1 MVNDKYSFFGLED
14 KYLSD
19 ELKLTLDYVIV
30 KLRDE
35 INFNILNSELFII
48 GVLEQK
54 INNTY
59 FQLKSND
66 FNVSKIIID
75 IRDLYYN
82 KNSGVGY
89 KRLNTIKINPDF
101 KNIIEKAI
109 IINQENVNK
118 FEEDS
123 INSHKLNTFHLFYSI
138 LLNGDKSIENIF
150 NNHGISSEL
159 IYEIFFGNN
168 NDYETIS
175 FDDMYK
181 HGFVDEFVDEFVDVG
196 NKNKKES
203 MSEFGV
209 ILNQTL
215 LKDKNVIVG
224 RDREIMN
231 IFSVLCRKNKNN
243 VILCGETGVG
253 KQSVVHKL
261 VKLINEGLTP
271 NKLKNKKIYKLDIAK
286 VISGTR
292 LRGEFEERFI
302 NILEEIKSTKNTL
315 LYINDIQTL
324 IGAGNSSGGLDAMD
338 ILKPYLTNND
348 IQIIGTI
355 TYDSFRE
362 KIEKDTSLSR
372 KFQRLDVL
380 EPNTDECFEIIKG
393 VKGDYEKYHNM
404 VIPDDVILKTIT
416 LSKRYVTDKCLPDSA
431 LEIIDTTGSR
441 INTNISIKEVDKIQK
456 HKLEKEHTDALLT
469 QDFDKVKVL
478 KNQLRYIKK
487 ITNKKTILSEEDIK
501 KTISEI
507 TNIPMSN
514 ITDKE
519 NVKLLKMESE
529 LNKKVIGQQVAI
541 NKITNAIVRGRVG
554 IKKSNGCVATIF
566 LIGESGVGKTHLA
579 KQIAF
584 ELFGSED
591 NMIRVDMSEYMES
604 NSISKL
610 IGSPPGYVGYEYG
623 GQVTEKIKNKKYCV
637 ILWDEIE
644 KAHNSIFNLLLQL
657 FDEGHIT
664 DSLGNKIDCKNTIN
678 IITSNVGTKQ
688 ANEFGRT
695 VGFNN
700 QKELPNKKNIILEKE
715 LKKKFPIEFLN
726 RIDDIVYFNNLTE
739 DDLKK
744 IIRIEL
750 NKINEIIKESEW
762 GVLINYDETLTTH
775 IYNELEKVK
784 EFGARPIKRLIEKEI
799 ATALSFKLLNGKYDK
814 GTIFNVKVEDKQVI
828 FS

>member
-1 MVNDKYSFFGLED
+1 
-14 KYLSD
+14 
-19 ELKLTLDYVIV
+19 
-30 KLRDE
+30 
-35 INFNILNSELFII
+35 
-48 GVLEQK
+48 
-54 INNTY
+54 
-59 FQLKSND
+59 
-66 FNVSKIIID
+66 
-75 IRDLYYN
+75 
-82 KNSGVGY
+82 
-89 KRLNTIKINPDF
+89 
-101 KNIIEKAI
+101 
-109 IINQENVNK
+109 
-118 FEEDS
+118 
-123 INSHKLNTFHLFYSI
+123 
-138 LLNGDKSIENIF
+138 
-150 NNHGISSEL
+150 
-159 IYEIFFGNN
+159 
-168 NDYETIS
+168 
-175 FDDMYK
+175 
-181 HGFVDEFVDEFVDVG
+181 
-196 NKNKKES
+196 
-203 MSEFGV
+203 
-209 ILNQTL
+209 
-215 LKDKNVIVG
+215 
-224 RDREIMN
+224 
-231 IFSVLCRKNKNN
+231 
-243 VILCGETGVG
+243 
-253 KQSVVHKL
+253 
-261 VKLINEGLTP
+261 
-271 NKLKNKKIYKLDIAK
+271 
-286 VISGTR
+286 
-292 LRGEFEERFI
+292 
-302 NILEEIKSTKNTL
+302 
-315 LYINDIQTL
+315 
-324 IGAGNSSGGLDAMD
+324 
-338 ILKPYLTNND
+338 
-348 IQIIGTI
+348 
-355 TYDSFRE
+355 
-362 KIEKDTSLSR
+362 
-372 KFQRLDVL
+372 
-380 EPNTDECFEIIKG
+380 
-393 VKGDYEKYHNM
+393 
-404 VIPDDVILKTIT
+404 
-416 LSKRYVTDKCLPDSA
+416 
-431 LEIIDTTGSR
+431 
-441 INTNISIKEVDKIQK
+441 
-456 HKLEKEHTDALLT
+456 
-469 QDFDKVKVL
+469 
-478 KNQLRYIKK
+478 
-487 ITNKKTILSEEDIK
+487 
-501 KTISEI
+501 
-507 TNIPMSN
+507 
-514 ITDKE
+514 
-519 NVKLLKMESE
+519 MESE

-700 QKELPNKKNIILEKE
+700 QKELPNKKIIILEKE

>member
-168 NDYETIS
+168 DDYETIN

-181 HGFVDEFVDEFVDVG
+181 HGFVDEFVDVG

-215 LKDKNVIVG
+215 LKDKNIIVG

-302 NILEEIKSTKNTL
+302 NILEEIKTSKNTL

-324 IGAGNSSGGLDAMD
+324 IGTGNSSGGLDAMD

-355 TYDSFRE
+355 TYDSFRV
-362 KIEKDTSLSR
+362 KIEKDSSLSR

-519 NVKLLKMESE
+519 NVKLLEMESE

-700 QKELPNKKNIILEKE
+700 QNELPNKKIIILEKE

-726 RIDDIVYFNNLTE
+726 RIDDIVYFNNLSE
-739 DDLKK
+739 GDLKK

-814 GTIFNVKVEDKQVI
+814 GTIFNIKVEDNQVI

>member
-66 FNVSKIIID
+66 FNVSKIIIE

-168 NDYETIS
+168 DDYETIS

-181 HGFVDEFVDEFVDVG
+181 HGFVDEFVDVG

>member
-168 NDYETIS
+168 DDYETIS

-181 HGFVDEFVDEFVDVG
+181 HGFVDEFVDVG

-700 QKELPNKKNIILEKE
+700 QKELPNKKIIILEKE

>member
-118 FEEDS
+118 FEEDT

-168 NDYETIS
+168 DGYERIS

-181 HGFVDEFVDEFVDVG
+181 HDFVDEFVDVG

-215 LKDKNVIVG
+215 LKDKNIIVG

-355 TYDSFRE
+355 TYDSFRV

-456 HKLEKEHTDALLT
+456 HKLEKEHTDALLI

-487 ITNKKTILSEEDIK
+487 ITNKKTILTEEDIK

-579 KQIAF
+579 KQLAF

-610 IGSPPGYVGYEYG
+610 IGSPPGYIGYEYG

-700 QKELPNKKNIILEKE
+700 QNELPNKKIIILEKE

-739 DDLKK
+739 GDLKR

-750 NKINEIIKESEW
+750 NKINDIIKESEW
-762 GVLINYDETLTTH
+762 GVFINYDETLTTH

-814 GTIFNVKVEDKQVI
+814 GTIFNIKVEDKQVI

>member
-181 HGFVDEFVDEFVDVG
+181 HGFVDEFVDVG

>member
-181 HGFVDEFVDEFVDVG
+181 HDFVDEFVDVG

>member
-168 NDYETIS
+168 DDYETIS

-181 HGFVDEFVDEFVDVG
+181 HGFVDEFVDVG

-700 QKELPNKKNIILEKE
+700 QKELPNKKTIILEKE

>member
-48 GVLEQK
+48 GILEQK

-109 IINQENVNK
+109 IINQENGNK
-118 FEEDS
+118 FEEDT

-168 NDYETIS
+168 DDYETIS

-181 HGFVDEFVDEFVDVG
+181 HGFVDEFVDVG

-215 LKDKNVIVG
+215 LNDKNIIVG

-302 NILEEIKSTKNTL
+302 NILEEIKTSKNTL

-324 IGAGNSSGGLDAMD
+324 IGTGNSSGGLDAMD

-355 TYDSFRE
+355 TYDSFRV

-554 IKKSNGCVATIF
+554 INKSNGCVATIF

-579 KQIAF
+579 KQLAF

-610 IGSPPGYVGYEYG
+610 IGSPPGYIGYEYG

-700 QKELPNKKNIILEKE
+700 QNELPNKKIIILEKE

-726 RIDDIVYFNNLTE
+726 RIDDIVYFNNLSE
-739 DDLKK
+739 GDLKK
-744 IIRIEL
+744 IIRLEL

-762 GVLINYDETLTTH
+762 GVFINYDETLTTH

-814 GTIFNVKVEDKQVI
+814 GTIFNIKVEDNQVI

>member
-109 IINQENVNK
+109 IISQENVNK
-118 FEEDS
+118 FEEDT

-168 NDYETIS
+168 DGYERIS

-181 HGFVDEFVDEFVDVG
+181 HDFVDEFVDVG

-215 LKDKNVIVG
+215 LKDKNIIVG

-355 TYDSFRE
+355 TYDSFRV

-456 HKLEKEHTDALLT
+456 HKLEKEHTDALLI

-487 ITNKKTILSEEDIK
+487 ITNKKTILTEEDIK

-579 KQIAF
+579 KQLAF

-610 IGSPPGYVGYEYG
+610 IGSPPGYIGYEYG

-700 QKELPNKKNIILEKE
+700 QNELPNKKIIILEKE

-739 DDLKK
+739 GDLKR

-750 NKINEIIKESEW
+750 NKINDIIKESEW
-762 GVLINYDETLTTH
+762 GVFINYDETLTTH

-814 GTIFNVKVEDKQVI
+814 GTIFNIKVEDKQVI

>member
-118 FEEDS
+118 FEEDT

-168 NDYETIS
+168 DGYERIS

-181 HGFVDEFVDEFVDVG
+181 HDFVDEFVDVG

-215 LKDKNVIVG
+215 LKDKNIIVG

-355 TYDSFRE
+355 TYDSFRV

-456 HKLEKEHTDALLT
+456 HKLEKEHTDALLI

-478 KNQLRYIKK
+478 KNQLCYIKK
-487 ITNKKTILSEEDIK
+487 ITNKKTILTEEDIK

-579 KQIAF
+579 KQLAF

-610 IGSPPGYVGYEYG
+610 IGSPPGYIGYEYG

-700 QKELPNKKNIILEKE
+700 QNELPNKKNIILEKE

-726 RIDDIVYFNNLTE
+726 RIDDIVYFNNLSE
-739 DDLKK
+739 GDLKK

-750 NKINEIIKESEW
+750 NKINDIIKESEW
-762 GVLINYDETLTTH
+762 GVFINYDETLTTH

-814 GTIFNVKVEDKQVI
+814 GTIFNIKVEDKQVI

>member
-66 FNVSKIIID
+66 FNISKIIID

-159 IYEIFFGNN
+159 IYDIFFGNN
-168 NDYETIS
+168 DDYETIN

-181 HGFVDEFVDEFVDVG
+181 NGFVDEFVDVG

-203 MSEFGV
+203 MTEFGV

-215 LKDKNVIVG
+215 LKDKNIIVG

-355 TYDSFRE
+355 TYDSFRV

-507 TNIPMSN
+507 TNIPISN

>member
-168 NDYETIS
+168 DDYETIS

-181 HGFVDEFVDEFVDVG
+181 HGFVDEFVDVG

-700 QKELPNKKNIILEKE
+700 QKDLPNKKNIILEKE

>member
-1 MVNDKYSFFGLED
+1 MINDKYSFFGLED

-48 GVLEQK
+48 GILEQK

-66 FNVSKIIID
+66 FNISKIIID
-75 IRDLYYN
+75 IRDFYYN

-118 FEEDS
+118 FEEDT

-168 NDYETIS
+168 DDYEAVS

-181 HGFVDEFVDEFVDVG
+181 HGFIDEFVDVG

-215 LKDKNVIVG
+215 LKDKNIIVG

-302 NILEEIKSTKNTL
+302 NILEEIKNSKNTL

-324 IGAGNSSGGLDAMD
+324 IGTGNSSGGLDAMD

-355 TYDSFRE
+355 TYDSFRV

-416 LSKRYVTDKCLPDSA
+416 LSKRYITDKCLPDSA

-456 HKLEKEHTDALLT
+456 HKLEKEHTDALLN

-487 ITNKKTILSEEDIK
+487 TSNKKTILSEEDIK

-579 KQIAF
+579 KQLAF

-700 QKELPNKKNIILEKE
+700 QKELPNKKIIILEKE

-814 GTIFNVKVEDKQVI
+814 GTIFNIKVEDNQVI

>member
-1 MVNDKYSFFGLED
+1 MINDKYSFFGLED

-48 GVLEQK
+48 GILEQK

-66 FNVSKIIID
+66 FNISKIIID
-75 IRDLYYN
+75 IRDFYYN

-118 FEEDS
+118 FEEDT

-168 NDYETIS
+168 DDYEAVS

-181 HGFVDEFVDEFVDVG
+181 HGFIDEFVDVG

-215 LKDKNVIVG
+215 LKDKNIIVG

-355 TYDSFRE
+355 TYDSFRV

-700 QKELPNKKNIILEKE
+700 QKELPNKKIIILEKE

-814 GTIFNVKVEDKQVI
+814 GTIFNIKVEDNQVI

>member
-168 NDYETIS
+168 DDYETIS

-181 HGFVDEFVDEFVDVG
+181 HGFVDEFVDVG

>member
-168 NDYETIS
+168 DDYETIS

-181 HGFVDEFVDEFVDVG
+181 HGFVDEFVDAG

-657 FDEGHIT
+657 SDEGHIT

>member
-181 HGFVDEFVDEFVDVG
+181 HGFVDEFVDVG

-416 LSKRYVTDKCLPDSA
+416 LSKRYLTDKCLPDSA

-700 QKELPNKKNIILEKE
+700 QKDLPNKKNIILEKE

>member
-168 NDYETIS
+168 DDYETIS

-181 HGFVDEFVDEFVDVG
+181 HGFVDEFVDVG

-814 GTIFNVKVEDKQVI
+814 GTIFNIKVEDKQVI

>member
-181 HGFVDEFVDEFVDVG
+181 HGFVDEFVDVG

-416 LSKRYVTDKCLPDSA
+416 LSKRYLTDKCLPDSA